1 MSYVDISMFN
11 TDALKLTLFYS
22 LVNKSTTASPI
33 LDLHPSEPNYSDY
46 AKALAVIKR
55 GHIDRYEGRV
65 IKGNLSGN
73 TFSTHNYNRDNGFNA
88 AENIIQ
94 KIRTTLNI

>member
-1 MSYVDISMFN
+1 MSYVDISMFD

-33 LDLHPSEPNYSDY
+33 LDLVPTTPNYLDY
-46 AKALAVIKR
+46 QNALSTIKR
-55 GHIDRYEGRV
+55 GYIDRYGGCV
-65 IKGNLSGN
+65 IKGDLSGN
-73 TFSTHNYNRDNGFNA
+73 TFSTHNYNRDNGVNV

-94 KIRTTLNI
+94 NICATLNI